1 MYNFK
6 IKTLITLF
14 AIFLIIGCG
23 GSSGS
28 SNIEKR
34 PQLNENN
41 IVSIATQEMELT
53 ENQFSDGVVI
63 ENVIITAQT
72 DGIDTVTA
80 TISEETEFVN
90 DKGEAITAPPVVALV
105 QQEST
110 EEIVKEGKVTTK
122 NVVKA
127 ELKLVDKDGNKII
140 PSKPMEIV
148 MKAPS
153 GTKPGDKVR
162 VEIPDGATASKKTVQ
177 EKLIIVVVGADG
189 NIHITILPE
198 VFKKL
203 TVIVIIVERS
213 LPPVPIT
220 GGTGGN

>member
-14 AIFLIIGCG
+14 AIFFKSGCG
-23 GSSGS
+23 GSSSS

-72 DGIDTVTA
+72 DGVDAVTA

-162 VEIPDGATASKKTVQ
+162 VDIPDGAIASKKTVQ
-177 EKLIIVVVGADG
+177 DKLVIFVIGANG

-198 VFKKL
+198 VFKRL
-203 TVIVIIVERS
+203 TVVVIIVERIS
-213 LPPVPIT
+213 FVAIT

>member
-23 GSSGS
+23 GSSSS

-72 DGIDTVTA
+72 DGVDAVTA

-127 ELKLVDKDGNKII
+127 ELKLVDKDGNKMI
-140 PSKPMEIV
+140 PSKPVEIV

-153 GTKPGDKVR
+153 GTKPGDEIR
-162 VEIPDGATASKKTVQ
+162 VDIPTGTTTNKEAVS
-177 EKLIIVVVGADG
+177 EKLVFVVVGADG
-189 NIHITILPE
+189 NVYVKIVPQI
-198 VFKKL
+198 FRNL
-203 TVIVIIVERS
+203 TVIVIIIERTS
-213 LPPVPIT
+213 PPTPIT
-220 GGTGGN
+220 GGSGSN